1 MAIRYYTTGVDSQG
15 FSPSPTPPIYRHEAL
30 KEDDRGLLRMTD
42 TQGGG
47 GIGGTIRGMYRYI
60 YTNLSARD
68 VTIFQISLRVELKFC
83 IEWKFIE
90 HFLDVKKMM
99 SQGRGAPLWIW
110 YLNCPGGRYIL

>member
-1 MAIRYYTTGVDSQG
+1 M
-15 FSPSPTPPIYRHEAL
+15 H
-30 KEDDRGLLRMTD
+30 D

-60 YTNLSARD
+60 YTNLSASG
-68 VTIFQISLRVELKFC
+68 VQFC

-90 HFLDVKKMM
+90 HFLDVNKMM

-110 YLNCPGGRYIL
+110 YLNWTVGRFFVTR